1 MSNRL
6 AIAMVHYHLRRGG
19 VTRVI
24 QNALAALDPDQV
36 DAVVLTGEAPPGD
49 IAFSAPVQVVSGLAY
64 DEGQTLPAPEALLR
78 AVQAAARAALGRDP
92 DIWHIHNHTLGK
104 NAAWT
109 AAVAR
114 MSAAGQALV
123 LHIHDFAEDGRPAN
137 YRYLSD
143 RLGGDQSLSGQL
155 YPQAGRTHYV
165 LLNQR
170 DEKILCSAG
179 IDEDRVHRL
188 PNAVWTGDEA
198 ADAASGT
205 ARSGAPLVLY
215 PTRAIRRKNIGEFLL
230 WSAMDADTERR
241 YGITLA
247 PESPGEKPIYAK
259 WKSFATSL
267 RLPIEFEMGLA
278 QSFPDL
284 IQSAE
289 RLVTTSIA
297 EGFGL
302 AFLEPWLMGRPLA
315 GRKLPEITSEF
326 EAAGISLDGL
336 YDGLT
341 VPADWIAEAE
351 VRTALRE
358 SMMKAWTAYGRE
370 ITPSMID
377 QAWST
382 IQRDGRIEFS
392 RLDESQ
398 QEQIIVHVHASTS
411 ARSEVD
417 PHDALTRPVNEKQ
430 LHDNRAIIQSTFGLP
445 RYREQ
450 LMKIYEQAINADSRA
465 TREISSNVVLDQ
477 FLAPDRFYLLRS

>member
-1 MSNRL
+1 MSDRL

-24 QNALAALDPDQV
+24 QNALAALNPDKV
-36 DAVVLTGEAPPGD
+36 EAVVLSGEASPED
-49 IAFSAPVQVVSGLAY
+49 ITFSAPVQVVSGLAY
-64 DEGQTLPAPEALLR
+64 DEGQTLSNPDELRRQVEAS
-78 AVQAAARAALGRDP
+78 ARVALGRDP

-109 AAVAR
+109 DAVAR

-123 LHIHDFAEDGRPAN
+123 LQIHDFAEDGRPAN

-143 RLGGDQSLSGQL
+143 RLGGDPSLSGQL

-170 DEKILCSAG
+170 DEKLLCSAG

-188 PNAVWTGDEA
+188 PNAVWTGDGPTGA
-198 ADAASGT
+198 APGT
-205 ARSGAPLVLY
+205 SRSGPPLILY

-230 WSAMDADTERR
+230 WSAVDTDAERR

-247 PESPGEKPIYAK
+247 PESPREKPIYAQ
-259 WKSFATSL
+259 WKSFAASL
-267 RLPIEFEMGLA
+267 RLPIAFEMGLA

-315 GRKLPEITSEF
+315 GRTLPEITSEF
-326 EAAGISLDGL
+326 ESAGISLDGL
-336 YDGLT
+336 YDRLT
-341 VPADWIAEAE
+341 VPADWIDEGAVREALGKAM
-351 VRTALRE
+351 TQ
-358 SMMKAWTAYGRE
+358 AWTAYGRE
-370 ITPSMID
+370 IAPPMIE
-377 QAWST
+377 QAWSQ
-382 IQRDGRIEFS
+382 IQCDGRIEFS

-398 QEQIIVHVHASTS
+398 QLKVIEVVHGSVS
-411 ARSEVD
+411 ARTEVA
-417 PHDALTRPVNEKQ
+417 PNDAIALPIDEQQV
-430 LHDNRAIIQSTFGLP
+430 RANQEVIRCAFGLD
-445 RYREQ
+445 RYRER
-450 LMKIYEQAINADSRA
+450 LMRIYMAV
-465 TREISSNVVLDQ
+465 SSSASDEAEPIPAAGVLDQ
-477 FLAPDRFYLLRS
+477 FLSPERFYLLRS